1 MSATPTSHPV
11 LSGAFDDKAVAE
23 ISSALAVLLADVFAL
38 YLKTKN
44 FHWHVR
50 GRHFRDYHRM
60 LDEQGEQIFAMTD
73 ALAERARKIGGT
85 TIRSIGH
92 IARLQTIKDNDVEL
106 VTPASMLS
114 ELCEDNKQLAAD
126 MRRIHEMTSGLND
139 FATTSVLENW
149 IEETEGRAWFL
160 YETAAD

>member
-1 MSATPTSHPV
+1 MSATRTSQPV
-11 LSGAFDDKAVAE
+11 LGAFDDKAVSE
-23 ISSALAVLLADVFAL
+23 ISSALAVLLADTFAL
-38 YLKTKN
+38 YIKTKN

-50 GRHFRDYHRM
+50 GHHFRDYHRM

-92 IARLQTIKDNDVEL
+92 IARLQTIKDNDLEL
-106 VTPASMLS
+106 VDPSTMIS
-114 ELCEDNKQLAAD
+114 ELCEDNKNLAAD
-126 MRRIHEMTSGLND
+126 MRRTHELTSSLND

>member
-1 MSATPTSHPV
+1 MSATRTSRPV
-11 LSGAFDDKAVAE
+11 LGAFDDKAVSE
-23 ISSALAVLLADVFAL
+23 ISSALAVLLADTFAL
-38 YLKTKN
+38 YIKTKN

-50 GRHFRDYHRM
+50 GGHFRDYHRM

-92 IARLQTIKDNDVEL
+92 IARLQTIRDNDLEL
-106 VTPASMLS
+106 VDPAAMIS
-114 ELCEDNKQLAAD
+114 ELCEDNKKLAAD
-126 MRRIHEMTSGLND
+126 MRRTHELTSGFND

-160 YETAAD
+160 YETTAD